1 MVLPDQHCA
10 ADRAFIRALGV
21 LALIIATMLLSVS
34 SFAAPRPKP
43 DRPGASLLAA
53 DLPATPSRV
62 ALITIDALRADHVSF
77 MGHLPKTT
85 PFLDSLAESGV
96 VFTEAEAACS
106 WTTPSLA
113 SLLTSLEPS
122 AHGLVWPALNAVTG
136 KQVRQIGLAPSLVTL
151 AETFQAAGWLTLG
164 VASNLHLR
172 TGSGFDQGF
181 DFYYRRAEFMDAGP
195 LNRVVLAGVRTVL
208 GRPWRDRWRDRR
220 AFLWVH
226 YFDPHDPY
234 QAREPWIASFAPR
247 GPGSRP
253 DPSANLMMV
262 ELRKKFPRPDSSTVA
277 ILRPL
282 YESEVRA
289 TDESLRALCD
299 SLDLLSDNVLLIV
312 TADHGEEFGEHG
324 GLGHMTSLH
333 REQLH
338 VPLLV
343 RWPLALRPGRI
354 ETPVSLLDIYPT
366 LVELL
371 GLPDP
376 GTLRGKSF
384 VPRLRGEVPAAPRP
398 IFAELVPDSGMYTSV
413 RLGDWRLIRDFGP
426 GGRRTLYNLRAD
438 PTESIDRAAQEPGI
452 VQQLREV
459 MVRWRSKLPLVPTDI
474 KETPIDDPE
483 MIAKLRSL
491 GYVR

>member
-1 MVLPDQHCA
+1 MKQQSR
-10 ADRAFIRALGV
+10 ADRAIIRALG
-21 LALIIATMLLSVS
+21 LSALVIATMLFPGSSV
-34 SFAAPRPKP
+34 AAPRPKS
-43 DRPGASLLAA
+43 DRPGPSLLAA

-62 ALITIDALRADHVSF
+62 ALITIDALRADFVSF
-77 MGHLPKTT
+77 LGHRPETT

-106 WTTPSLA
+106 WTTPSLG

-122 AHGLVWPALNAVTG
+122 VHGLVWPALNVVTG
-136 KQVRQIGLAPSLVTL
+136 KRVSQTGLAPSLVTL
-151 AETFQAAGWLTLG
+151 AETFGSAGWLTLG
-164 VASNLHLR
+164 VASNLHVR
-172 TGSGFDQGF
+172 IGSGFEQGF
-181 DFYYRRAEFMDAGP
+181 DFYYRQAEFMDAGP
-195 LNRVVLAGVRTVL
+195 LNRVVLAGVRTAL
-208 GRPWRDRWRDRR
+208 GRSWHDRWREER

-234 QAREPWIASFAPR
+234 QARQPWIASLAPA

-253 DPSANLMMV
+253 NSAANLMMD
-262 ELRKKFPRPDSSTVA
+262 ELRKKFPHPDSSTA
-277 ILRPL
+277 RILRPL
-282 YESEVRA
+282 YESEILA

-299 SLDLLSDNVLLIV
+299 SLDLLDDNVLLIV

-343 RWPLALRPGRI
+343 RWPRTLKPGWI
-354 ETPVSLLDIYPT
+354 ETPVSLMDIYPT

-376 GTLRGKSF
+376 GTLRGKSL

-398 IFAELVPDSGMYTSV
+398 IFAELVPDSGMYNSV

-426 GGRRTLYNLRAD
+426 GGGRQLYNLGSD
-438 PTESIDRAAQEPGI
+438 PTESTDLATQEPEI
-452 VQQLREV
+452 VQQLREI
-459 MVRWRSKLPLVPTDI
+459 MVQWRSKLPPVPTDI

-483 MIAKLRSL
+483 MVEKLRSL